1 MYDVYHNIENTV
13 KMMKIKDSAR
23 KTGENII

>member
-1 MYDVYHNIENTV
+1 MYDVYHNIENAV

-23 KTGENII
+23 KTGEHII